1 MLFYATFISGFDS
14 LAAKLLSRDGMNV
27 VRMMDGAVEFESEAI
42 PTDIPYLN
50 NVFVVLRRLNHMNL
64 SRLAQD
70 ILAKPIE
77 RLNIHRPKNFRLFVS
92 QENELVSLPGNVM
105 HDLVDAF
112 ARLTHSSFSPRQAEA
127 EFWLLARSEGVS
139 YCLYRLTAVK
149 KHCARGE
156 LRPELATLLCECS
169 DPQDDD
175 IVLDPFAGS
184 GSIPFARSRLKTS
197 FHGIFASEI
206 NPELVE
212 AIKQKAKKIHNGKMQ
227 RSFFVRQQ
235 DFLANTFQSDSFTTI
250 ITDPPWGIFEPVS
263 HDFYPSVLKEFARLL
278 KPSGR
283 LVMLTAYPD
292 VSAMMPP
299 SFKSFA
305 EYRILVSGQKAT
317 VFSWIKSS

>member
-1 MLFYATFISGFDS
+1 MLFYATFISGFDP
-14 LAAKLLSRDGMNV
+14 LVAKLMHRDGMNV
-27 VRMMDGAVEFESEAI
+27 VRMMDGAVEFKSETI
-42 PTDIPYLN
+42 PADIPYLN
-50 NVFVVLRRLNHMNL
+50 NIFVVLRRLNHTNL

-70 ILAKPIE
+70 VIAKQPASIPF
-77 RLNIHRPKNFRLFVS
+77 RPKNFRIFVS
-92 QENELVSLPGNVM
+92 QENELISLPGNLM
-105 HDLVDAF
+105 HDLVDTF
-112 ARLTHSSFSPRQAEA
+112 TRLSRSPFSARQAEA

-169 DPQDDD
+169 DPKDDD

-184 GSIPFARSRLKTS
+184 GSIPFARSRLQKS

-206 NPELVE
+206 NAELAE

-235 DFLANTFQSDSFTTI
+235 DFLSNTFQSDSFTAI
-250 ITDPPWGIFEPVS
+250 ITDPPWGIYEQVS
-263 HDFYPSVLKEFARLL
+263 HDFYPSVIKEFARLI

-283 LVMLTAYPD
+283 LVMLTAYPG

-299 SFKSFA
+299 SFQSVD
-305 EYRILVSGQKAT
+305 EYHILVSGQKAT

>member
-1 MLFYATFISGFDS
+1 MLFYATFISGFDP
-14 LAAKLLSRDGMNV
+14 LVAKLMHRDGMNV
-27 VRMMDGAVEFESEAI
+27 VRMMDGAVEFETETI
-42 PTDIPYLN
+42 PADIPYLN
-50 NVFVVLRRLNHMNL
+50 NIFVVLRRLNHTNL

-70 ILAKPIE
+70 VIAKQPDSIPF
-77 RLNIHRPKNFRLFVS
+77 RPKNFRIFVS
-92 QENELVSLPGNVM
+92 QENELVSLPGNLM
-105 HDLVDAF
+105 HDLVDTF
-112 ARLTHSSFSPRQAEA
+112 TRLSRSPFSARQAEA

-169 DPQDDD
+169 DPKDDD

-184 GSIPFARSRLKTS
+184 GSIPFARSRLQKS

-206 NPELVE
+206 NAELAE

-235 DFLANTFQSDSFTTI
+235 DFLSNTFQSDSFTAI
-250 ITDPPWGIFEPVS
+250 ITDPPWGIYEQVS
-263 HDFYPSVLKEFARLL
+263 HDFYPSVIKEFARLI

-283 LVMLTAYPD
+283 LVMLTAYPG

-299 SFKSFA
+299 SFQSVD
-305 EYRILVSGQKAT
+305 EYHILVSGQKAT